1 MAKIKPF
8 CGVRFNVK
16 GIGRFSKVV
25 CPPYD
30 VINKQQRQGYIKK
43 SKYNAVSLV
52 LPKGK
57 NKLAGHRNSKK
68 ALDAWL
74 EQGILIRDKQPS
86 LYVCLQRY
94 KIDGAIKSRL
104 GFISLLELEDN
115 RKKKVLP
122 HEKIFDKFKFER
134 FDLMKTTQAHLSPV
148 FFLFNDKARK
158 VEELLS
164 LAVRNRKPLID
175 INAEGVKEK
184 LWRIQN
190 TNFVSGLRRLMSN
203 KTIFIA
209 DGHHRFEASVILRDY
224 MREKQRHRR
233 HKMPYDYTMAYFLS
247 MQNKGL
253 AILPIHRTIKYLPDN
268 FSKKFMLKELSKYF
282 SIDIMKSR
290 KKLLKKLEI
299 TGKQK
304 KHAFGF
310 FYNNTY
316 IFALLKD
323 NKIINNIGSLN
334 NCLSWKRL
342 DVSILHYFIFPRLLN
357 IKERVNRKR
366 NIHYY
371 RGASSAV
378 RMVKSGEFKMA
389 IFLNPTK
396 IEQVETI
403 AKSNNKMPHKST
415 YFYPK
420 PLTGLVIHKF

>member
-8 CGVRFNVK
+8 CGVRFNAK
-16 GIGRFSKVV
+16 GVGRLSKVV

-68 ALDAWL
+68 ALGAWL
-74 EQGILIRDKQPS
+74 EKGILIRDKQPS
-86 LYVCLQRY
+86 LYVYLQRY
-94 KIDGAIKSRL
+94 KIDGATKSRL
-104 GFISLLELEDN
+104 GFISLLELEDI

-134 FDLMKTTQAHLSPV
+134 FDLMKTTQAHLSPI

-158 VEELLS
+158 VEGLLS

-175 INAEGVKEK
+175 INTEGVKEK

-190 TNFVSGLRRLMSN
+190 SNFISGLRRLMS
-203 KTIFIA
+203 KKIIFIA

-224 MREKQRHRR
+224 LREKQRHRG
-233 HKMPYDYTMAYFLS
+233 HNMPYDYTMAYFLS

-253 AILPIHRTIKYLPDN
+253 AILPIHRTVKYLPDN
-268 FSKKFMLKELSKYF
+268 FSKRFMLKELSKYF
-282 SIDIMKSR
+282 SIDIMKSK
-290 KKLLKKLEI
+290 KKLLKKLQMI
-299 TGKQK
+299 GKQE

-316 IFALLKD
+316 IFAVLED
-323 NKIINNIGSLN
+323 NKIISNIGSLN

-342 DVSILHYFIFPRLLN
+342 DVSILHYFIFPKLLN

-366 NIHYY
+366 NIYYY

-378 RMVKSGEFKMA
+378 RMVKSGEFEMA

-396 IEQVETI
+396 IEQVESI
-403 AKSNNKMPHKST
+403 AKSNNRMPHKST
-415 YFYPK
+415 YF
-420 PLTGLVIHKF
+420 